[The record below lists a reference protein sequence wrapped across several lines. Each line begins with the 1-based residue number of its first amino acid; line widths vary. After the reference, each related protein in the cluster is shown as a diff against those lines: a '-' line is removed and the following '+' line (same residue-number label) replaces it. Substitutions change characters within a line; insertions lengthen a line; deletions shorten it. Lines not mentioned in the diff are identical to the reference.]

1 MIRRAYR
8 RFGAVLALA
17 AVLLNALWPLA
28 SLANPRLQQAMVE
41 LCSAEGTR
49 LVPVHGPAQDSQ
61 QHDPA
66 LEHCPL
72 CPPAGGSA
80 FIPSTV
86 VGLPPSVGGSDWT
99 FVADERPVFA
109 LSYERPRSR
118 APPVVL
124 L

>member
-1 MIRRAYR
+1 MPRRLAPVL
-8 RFGAVLALA
+8 FAVLALA

-66 LEHCPL
+66 LQHCPL

-80 FIPSTV
+80 FLPSTV
-86 VGLPPSVGGSDWT
+86 VALPPSVGVTGWT
-99 FVADERPVFA
+99 FVAEEGPVFA
-109 LSYERPRSR
+109 LSYERPRTR
-118 APPVVL
+118 APPFSFL
-124 L
+124 